1 MIQCVPFLSFILQGK
16 VHTCLCVHECMHTS
30 RHVGIDVPDRE
41 REKQK
46 DGVEETDK
54 DAIDLA
60 I

>member
-16 VHTCLCVHECMHTS
+16 VHTCSCVHEFMHMS
-30 RHVGIDVPDRE
+30 RHVGIHVPERG

-46 DGVEETDK
+46 DGVEEADEE
-54 DAIDLA
+54 AIDLD